1 MNLPQVAGT
10 GRSENAKPV
19 EFIAELVN
27 DSNVHFLDQVA
38 IIVTRHLSRGTY
50 HAALYL
56 SHPPCP
62 QDNEDEPD
70 IELHLTMKF
79 AQGSCITATALDTL
93 MSEAY
98 YNDEVMTL
106 VRALIAGANVPEY
119 DHDDDEQTGPLQVP
133 PNALCG
139 SQV

>member
-1 MNLPQVAGT
+1 MACLNLPQVAGK
-10 GRSENAKPV
+10 SENSKPV

-27 DSNVHFLDQVA
+27 DSNVHFLDQVSLVYVILILLFQSNGVKRA
-38 IIVTRHLSRGTY
+38 QLCYRLQFLTLQHQNTLQLAT
-50 HAALYL
+50 L
-56 SHPPCP
+56 PFF

-98 YNDEVMTL
+98 YNDEVSK
-106 VRALIAGANVPEY
+106 
-119 DHDDDEQTGPLQVP
+119 
-133 PNALCG
+133 C
-139 SQV
+139 